1 MSSEEKS
8 DDKSDDDFDS
18 LCKEFEDDNTDN
30 VTVVENQ
37 AQDALKDETIAEIDS
52 FLEESI
58 DLRTGILSS
67 TVCESSTPIRSSF
80 LPSTSSDV
88 SGLRARRISSGN
100 SDLWSTIDK
109 QTDRAVSSAGSE
121 ESRPIESNANES
133 ANRSIILA
141 GNLDACREQKNEDE
155 LAKEKLEE
163 ERKKEERRKTDEE
176 RKRLDEEKLDLSLLE
191 KEQWEEDYE
200 VTGFSV
206 TDIMNEMDELD
217 LTLIYEPDIES
228 DEEEDKD
235 SSEGDITVVA
245 VINNKEEEKAKE
257 KEKTKKE
264 RRANTTAIKDSKAWR
279 EELMKSKKQNKIK
292 QKYYERAVSEWKK
305 FTQGTNFSIPEIYEV
320 NEPRIYKDKNGDIVG
335 FDMPDEFIDNNHPV
349 WQEHRDLYHQVM
361 RGERGDE
368 EFAKYI
374 HTKWGWSNK
383 IDMTRNLTHF
393 PCVRDVPMNG
403 GMSRGLSGKG
413 RGEKKKEK
421 NVDTTVT
428 TLTNQQTINEML
440 AIVDEVG
447 EVEEGEER
455 LKTWRQ
461 IQENIQK
468 SEANQTPDVAD
479 SKRNQTPDLA
489 DSNRNNI
496 PDLSNSKTNDVKI
509 LEDLPCGYCRKYCMC
524 SPGHKK
530 VTGYV
535 KKRKRFRSASVDKCN
550 EENGAGAKIRK
561 VDYMDEVSAAAS
573 RRSGGMERTAGI
585 LGSVGEVFTFN
596 QMYHQGNDNEPW
608 LSEEQARELNS
619 LEDMYD
625 IFKSHYSSPYA
636 KDNRNS
642 KPKQK
647 TEVDA
652 EKSETWDDLLEDI

>member
-8 DDKSDDDFDS
+8 DVKSDDDDFDS

-30 VTVVENQ
+30 MTVIENLAED
-37 AQDALKDETIAEIDS
+37 AQKDETIAEIDS

-67 TVCESSTPIRSSF
+67 TVCESSTPIRSTF

-88 SGLRARRISSGN
+88 SASRVRRVSSGH
-100 SDLWSTIDK
+100 SDLWSTIDQ

-121 ESRPIESNANES
+121 ESRPIENDS

-141 GNLDACREQKNEDE
+141 GNLADVCDQQKNEDE

-163 ERKKEERRKTDEE
+163 ETKKEERKKAEEE
-176 RKRLDEEKLDLSLLE
+176 RKRLDEEQLDLSLLE
-191 KEQWEEDYE
+191 KEKWEDDYE

-206 TDIMNEMDELD
+206 TDIMNEMDD
-217 LTLIYEPDIES
+217 MDVTLLYEPDIES
-228 DEEEDKD
+228 EEEEDKD
-235 SSEGDITVVA
+235 SDGDITVVA
-245 VINNKEEEKAKE
+245 VINNKDEEKAQE

-264 RRANTTAIKDSKAWR
+264 RRANTTAIKDSKEWR

-305 FTQGTNFSIPEIYEV
+305 FTQGTNFTIPDIYET

-335 FDMPDEFIDNNHPV
+335 FDMPDEYIDNNHPV
-349 WQEHRDLYHQVM
+349 WQEDRDLYHLVM
-361 RGERGDE
+361 RGERKDE

-374 HTKWGWSNK
+374 HTKWGWTNK
-383 IDMTRNLTHF
+383 IDMTRNLTNF
-393 PCVRDVPMNG
+393 PIVSDEQRNG
-403 GMSRGLSGKG
+403 GLLSKGVSGKG
-413 RGEKKKEK
+413 SQGSQKRKGK
-421 NVDTTVT
+421 NADTTVT

-468 SEANQTPDVAD
+468 SEANQTPEIVFD
-479 SKRNQTPDLA
+479 SKINQTPDLA
-489 DSNRNNI
+489 DS
-496 PDLSNSKTNDVKI
+496 KTSDAKI
-509 LEDLPCGYCRKYCMC
+509 VEDLPCGYCRKFCMC

-530 VTGYV
+530 VSYV
-535 KKRKRFRSASVDKCN
+535 KSGKRKRFRSASVDKCN
-550 EENGAGAKIRK
+550 EESGAKIRK
-561 VDYMDEVSAAAS
+561 MDYMDEVSAASS
-573 RRSGGMERTAGI
+573 RRSGGLERTAGI

-596 QMYHQGNDNEPW
+596 QMYQGKDNEPW
-608 LSEEQARELNS
+608 LSEEQAKELNS

-625 IFKSHYSSPYA
+625 VFKSHYSSPYA

-642 KPKQK
+642 KPKQNI
-647 TEVDA
+647 EVDA
-652 EKSETWDDLLEDI
+652 DKSETWDDLLEDI